1 MVSQIVSKKA
11 KSKRMAKTDR
21 SKGEGITL
29 SKDELDGLMEIWSA
43 LAAIMQAGKSSYYK
57 DHPGE
62 FVHLISA
69 LGFIEKG
76 LGDLINSV
84 ALRSIAD

>member
-11 KSKRMAKTDR
+11 KSKRVGKTGR
-21 SKGEGITL
+21 SKGEGSTL

-43 LAAIMQAGKSSYYK
+43 LAAIMQAGKSNYYK

-62 FVHLISA
+62 FVHLVSA
-69 LGFIEKG
+69 LGFVEKG
-76 LGDLINSV
+76 LGNLINNV
-84 ALRSIAD
+84 ALRSVAD